1 MLSNLD
7 FQIALSKNRA
17 EAVIKAL
24 ASRYQINSERLSPQ
38 GVGPLSPITTN
49 QNIDGRE
56 INQRIELVLKNF

>member
-1 MLSNLD
+1 MLGNLD
-7 FQIALSKNRA
+7 FQIALSKSRA
-17 EAVIKAL
+17 DALIKTL
-24 ASRYQINSERLSPQ
+24 ANNYNINSERLIPQ